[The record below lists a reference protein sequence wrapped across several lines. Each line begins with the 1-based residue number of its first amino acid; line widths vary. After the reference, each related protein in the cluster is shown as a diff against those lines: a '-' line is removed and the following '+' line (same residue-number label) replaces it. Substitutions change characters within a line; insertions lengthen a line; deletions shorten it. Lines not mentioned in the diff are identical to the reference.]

1 MLYSVN
7 IASIIY
13 VPLFFLF
20 LVFPLCIYYTFCSC
34 PTVFFCISFCFSL
47 CSLCFSVFAVYID
60 ICPSSDI
67 PSSVMSNSTSES
79 IKTLFTS
86 ITMFFFGGGGVWGQ
100 EGNAS
105 QVVLVVNN
113 PPDNAGDRRCRF
125 DPWVGKIPWRW
136 AWQPTQVVLP
146 GESHGQRS

>member
-1 MLYSVN
+1 MFLYFS
-7 IASIIY
+7 SF
-13 VPLFFLF
+13 LFFHYAYITPF
-20 LVFPLCIYYTFCSC
+20 VVVPQYFFVFHS
-34 PTVFFCISFCFSL
+34 V
-47 CSLCFSVFAVYID
+47 SVFVLFAFQFLQFILIYAQAR
-60 ICPSSDI
+60 
-67 PSSVMSNSTSES
+67 TSLLQS
-79 IKTLFTS
+79 CLTLPVS
-86 ITMFFFGGGGVWGQ
+86 PLKHYSLRLQCFFLGGGGVWGQ